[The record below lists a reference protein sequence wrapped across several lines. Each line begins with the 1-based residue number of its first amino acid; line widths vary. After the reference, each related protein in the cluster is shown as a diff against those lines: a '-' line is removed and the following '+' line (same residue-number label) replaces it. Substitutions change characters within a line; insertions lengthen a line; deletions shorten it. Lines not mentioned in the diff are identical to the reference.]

1 MTFFEWFSLW
11 ICTLS
16 HLVKLEILQPKSL
29 KKFNAFFIRC
39 TAQLL
44 LTNELFRIWLN
55 CKIECLG
62 EKKWPDALCANGQ
75 CHAHYSDIFDKTPYS
90 KFLNYI
96 RRFKA
101 KSFVASY
108 SALKSYGKRKLV
120 KLAFLWYCW
129 PLTIIYYF
137 SRSNWDK
144 ISQLLVAEKIVNWL
158 SRLFISLQH
167 WKKILVL

>member
-1 MTFFEWFSLW
+1 MALPLN

-101 KSFVASY
+101 KSFPSI
-108 SALKSYGKRKLV
+108 S
-120 KLAFLWYCW
+120 
-129 PLTIIYYF
+129 YYF
-137 SRSNWDK
+137 HIPKIFLNFFPHTGKNRNRQKSN
-144 ISQLLVAEKIVNWL
+144 LLP
-158 SRLFISLQH
+158 
-167 WKKILVL
+167 

>member
-1 MTFFEWFSLW
+1 MGTLNRIHTYSKFSFFEQAHFETPRLKQYCKKLKNFMNLIYSRNTKSWQNLLHRYFLEIWQLW
-11 ICTLS
+11 PFLNGSPFEYMHFS

-101 KSFVASY
+101 KSFVTS
-108 SALKSYGKRKLV
+108 LV
-120 KLAFLWYCW
+120 
-129 PLTIIYYF
+129 T
-137 SRSNWDK
+137 
-144 ISQLLVAEKIVNWL
+144 QL
-158 SRLFISLQH
+158 
-167 WKKILVL
+167 